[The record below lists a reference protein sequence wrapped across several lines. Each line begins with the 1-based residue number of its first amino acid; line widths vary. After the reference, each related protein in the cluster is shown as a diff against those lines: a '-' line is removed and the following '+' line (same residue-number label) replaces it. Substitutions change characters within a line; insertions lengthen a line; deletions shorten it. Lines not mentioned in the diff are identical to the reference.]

1 MTEIQV
7 VQRSRMPHVY
17 QPRACVGQSP
27 NNKRALSL
35 KNVLVLDAFGSA
47 GLNWKAEHEKERAS
61 NIQINSHPATSK
73 GPAETFWRF
82 RSFLRCRW

>member
-1 MTEIQV
+1 
-7 VQRSRMPHVY
+7 MPHVY

-47 GLNWKAEHEKERAS
+47 GLNWE
-61 NIQINSHPATSK
+61 
-73 GPAETFWRF
+73 AETREGSGFQDAH
-82 RSFLRCRW
+82 SLKDGDQQTPS